1 VSAFGLLTLRIAAGT
16 SIRYDTSVKLRDL
29 PRALGFAT
37 APREYPSDIQS
48 FRLAVEGEV
57 RFATWRHPGETPKA
71 IRQESVNALR
81 EFLREGDVAIDIGA
95 HTGDSTVPMALAV
108 GPRGTVFA
116 LEPNPYVFKVLALNA
131 ALNPAKTRIVPLM
144 FAAMP
149 TDGEFEFE
157 YSDEGYCNG
166 GFHQSI
172 SRWKHGHFSK
182 LRVQG
187 RNLANYL
194 RANAADKLLRLCLIK
209 IDTEGFD
216 REVVRSLA
224 GLLRIHRPYIK
235 SEIYKH
241 MPARERAGYFD
252 DLRALGY
259 RVFKCEE
266 DVYRGEELRRP
277 DDLSRWRHFD
287 IFAVPGT

>member
-1 VSAFGLLTLRIAAGT
+1 
-16 SIRYDTSVKLRDL
+16 VKLRDL

-37 APREYPSDIQS
+37 GPREYPSEIQS
-48 FRLAVEGEV
+48 FTLAADGVV
-57 RFATWRHPGETPKA
+57 RFARWQHPGETPKT
-71 IRQESVNALR
+71 ITQESVNVLR
-81 EFLREGDVAIDIGA
+81 AFLREGDVAVDIGA
-95 HTGDSTVPMALAV
+95 HTGDSTLPMALTV
-108 GPRGTVFA
+108 GSQGVVFA

-131 ALNPAKTRIVPLM
+131 TLNPRTTRIVPLM

-149 TDGEFEFE
+149 ADGEFEFE

-194 RANAADKLLRLCLIK
+194 RANAADELKRLRLIK

-216 REVVRSLA
+216 REVMRSLA
-224 GLLRIHRPYIK
+224 ELARVHRPYIK

-241 MPARERAGYFD
+241 LPSSERAGYFD

-266 DVYRGEELRRP
+266 TVYRGEELRRP
-277 DDLSRWRHFD
+277 GDLSRWRHFD
-287 IFAVPGT
+287 IFAVPEEM

>member
-1 VSAFGLLTLRIAAGT
+1 
-16 SIRYDTSVKLRDL
+16 VKLRDL
-29 PRALGFAT
+29 PRALGFGT
-37 APREYPSDIQS
+37 GLREYPSDIQS
-48 FRLAVEGEV
+48 FTLATDGDVRL
-57 RFATWRHPGETPKA
+57 ATWRHPGETPKT
-71 IRQESVNALR
+71 ITQEAVNALR
-81 EFLREGDVAIDIGA
+81 VFLREGDVAIDIGA
-95 HTGDSTVPMALAV
+95 HTGDSTMPMALAV
-108 GPRGTVFA
+108 GPRGAVFA

-131 ALNPAKTRIVPLM
+131 TLNPGTTRIVPLM

-172 SRWKHGHFSK
+172 SRWRHGHFSK

-194 RANAADKLLRLCLIK
+194 RANAADELSRLRLIK

-216 REVVRSLA
+216 REIVRSLVD
-224 GLLRIHRPYIK
+224 LVKIRRPYIK

-241 MPARERAGYFD
+241 LSAGERAGYFD
-252 DLRALGY
+252 DLRGLGY
-259 RVFKCEE
+259 RVFKCE
-266 DVYRGEELRRP
+266 DTVYRGEALGRP
-277 DDLSRWRHFD
+277 DDLMRWRHFD
-287 IFAVPGT
+287 IFAVPEELT

>member
-1 VSAFGLLTLRIAAGT
+1 
-16 SIRYDTSVKLRDL
+16 VKLRDL
-29 PRALGFAT
+29 PRALGFPST
-37 APREYPSDIQS
+37 PREYPSDIQS
-48 FRLAVEGEV
+48 FTLVTDGEV
-57 RFATWRHPGETPKA
+57 RFAIWRHPGETPKT
-71 IRQESVNALR
+71 ITQESVNALR
-81 EFLREGDVAIDIGA
+81 AFLREGDTAVDIGA
-95 HTGDSTVPMALAV
+95 HTGDSTLPMALAV
-108 GPRGTVFA
+108 GARGVVFA

-131 ALNPAKTRIVPLM
+131 TLNPRTTRIVPLM

-187 RNLANYL
+187 RNLADYL
-194 RANAADKLLRLCLIK
+194 RANAADELSRLRLIK

-216 REVVRSLA
+216 REIVRSLVE
-224 GLLRIHRPYIK
+224 LVKIHRPHIK

-241 MPARERAGYFD
+241 LPEHERAGYFD
-252 DLRALGY
+252 DLRGLGY
-259 RVFKCEE
+259 RVFKCE
-266 DVYRGEELRRP
+266 DNVYRGEELRRP
-277 DDLSRWRHFD
+277 DDLMRWRHFD
-287 IFAVPGT
+287 IYCVPAEQS

>member
-1 VSAFGLLTLRIAAGT
+1 
-16 SIRYDTSVKLRDL
+16 VKLRDL
-29 PRALGFAT
+29 PRALGFGT
-37 APREYPSDIQS
+37 GLREYPSDIQS
-48 FRLAVEGEV
+48 FTLATDGDVRLA
-57 RFATWRHPGETPKA
+57 TWGHPGETPKT
-71 IRQESVNALR
+71 ITQEAVNALR
-81 EFLREGDVAIDIGA
+81 VFLREGDVAIDIGA
-95 HTGDSTVPMALAV
+95 HTGDSTMPMALAV
-108 GPRGTVFA
+108 GPRGAVFA

-131 ALNPAKTRIVPLM
+131 TLNPGTTRIVPLM

-172 SRWKHGHFSK
+172 SRWRHGHFSK

-194 RANAADKLLRLCLIK
+194 RANAADELSRLRLIK

-216 REVVRSLA
+216 REIVRSLVD
-224 GLLRIHRPYIK
+224 LVKIRRPYIK

-241 MPARERAGYFD
+241 LSAGERAGYFD
-252 DLRALGY
+252 DLRGLGY
-259 RVFKCEE
+259 RVFKCE
-266 DVYRGEELRRP
+266 DTVYRGEALGRP
-277 DDLSRWRHFD
+277 DDLMRWRHFD
-287 IFAVPGT
+287 IFAVPEELT